1 MLARFGIR
9 GPVGP
14 TQKLQTHRKDFMT
27 NELLQQRHDELQQ
40 RIVLIRE
47 SLRQTEAKLQDLHD
61 QEQQILGALAVV
73 REFIQ
78 LQPPPEQPPLLDNAA

>member
-1 MLARFGIR
+1 
-9 GPVGP
+9 
-14 TQKLQTHRKDFMT
+14 MT
-27 NELLQQRHDELQQ
+27 NELLQQRHNELQQ

-61 QEQQILGALAVV
+61 QEQQIFGALAVV

-78 LQPPPEQPPLLDNAA
+78 LQPVEAQMPAAPPPPVALPPQIQAPSAPPVDNTAQ

>member
-1 MLARFGIR
+1 MN
-9 GPVGP
+9 
-14 TQKLQTHRKDFMT
+14 
-27 NELLQQRHDELQQ
+27 NELLQQRHNELQQ

-78 LQPPPEQPPLLDNAA
+78 LQQPPAQPPLLDNAAQ